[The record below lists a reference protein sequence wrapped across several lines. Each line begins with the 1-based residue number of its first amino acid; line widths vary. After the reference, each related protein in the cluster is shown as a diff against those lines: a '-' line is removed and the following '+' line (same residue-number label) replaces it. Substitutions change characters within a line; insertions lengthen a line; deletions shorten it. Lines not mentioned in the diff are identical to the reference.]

1 MNSWQKIFEFISLK
15 MLSKFQKQLS
25 ENLPFLKEK
34 KLLLAISGGIDSVVL
49 AYLLQQ
55 LDYDISLA
63 HCNFKLRGSES
74 DDDEEFIRNFA
85 SKNDLELFVTSFD
98 TESFAKDHKLS
109 IQVAARQLR
118 YIWFHQLLQENN
130 LDYIVTAH
138 HLDDNLETFLINF
151 TRGTGLEGLTGI
163 PVQNDKIV
171 RPLLNFSREEIEEF
185 ASENKIEW
193 REDSSNASD
202 KYLRNKLRHDVI
214 PILKSLNPS
223 FLNSFQDTLKYLE
236 QAKSLTDDA
245 SVLVYKQVVTEKN
258 GQKFFR
264 LFDLKRL
271 PNYEAY
277 LFQWLQPFGFTAW
290 KDISNLTEAQSGK
303 FILSDKYRLLKDRDF
318 LILEEIP
325 KVDVM
330 IYEIEADDEISIPI
344 KLKTETVSEAEK
356 SNNSTEIYVDKEK
369 LKFPLTIRKWQEG
382 DYFCPAGIDG
392 KKKVSKYFKDEKM
405 SLSEK
410 ENTWLL
416 LSENEIVWI
425 IGKRQDRKF
434 YTENTTTPV
443 LKIALL

>member
-1 MNSWQKIFEFISLK
+1 

-34 KLLLAISGGIDSVVL
+34 KLLLAISGGIDSMVL
-49 AYLLQQ
+49 ALLLKQ
-55 LDYDISLA
+55 LHYDVSLA
-63 HCNFKLRGSES
+63 HCNFKLRGNES
-74 DDDEEFIRNFA
+74 DGDEKFVKDFA
-85 SKNDLELFVTSFD
+85 SENDLKLFTTSFD
-98 TESFAKDHKLS
+98 TESFAKDNKLS

-118 YIWFHQLLQENN
+118 YIWFHQLLQENS
-130 LDYIVTAH
+130 LDYILTAH

-163 PVQNDKIV
+163 PVQNGKIV
-171 RPLLNFSREEIEEF
+171 RPLLQFSRKEIEKF

-202 KYLRNKLRHDVI
+202 KYLRNKLRHDIV

-223 FLNSFQDTLKYLE
+223 FLNSFQDTLKHLE
-236 QAKSLTDDA
+236 QAKSLAEDA

-303 FILSDKYRLLKDRDF
+303 FILSDNYRLLKDRDF
-318 LILEEIP
+318 LILEPIP
-325 KVDVM
+325 KEDLAV
-330 IYEIEADDEISIPI
+330 YEIDADAEISIPI
-344 KLKTETVSEAEK
+344 RLKTETVSQSK
-356 SNNSTEIYVDKEK
+356 ITVNSTEIYVDKEK

-405 SLSEK
+405 SLSDK

-425 IGKRQDRKF
+425 IGKRQDRRF
-434 YTENTTTPV
+434 YTENTTTHV

>member
-1 MNSWQKIFEFISLK
+1 

-49 AYLLQQ
+49 VTLLKQ
-55 LDYDISLA
+55 LNYDISLA
-63 HCNFKLRGSES
+63 HCNFKLRGNES
-74 DDDEEFIRNFA
+74 DGDEQFVRDFA

-98 TESFAKDHKLS
+98 TNSFAKDNKLS

-118 YIWFHQLLQENN
+118 YIWFHQLLQENQ
-130 LDYIVTAH
+130 LDYILTAH
-138 HLDDNLETFLINF
+138 HLDDNLETFLINL

-171 RPLLNFSREEIEEF
+171 RPLLTFSREEIEKF

-193 REDSSNASD
+193 REDSSNSSD
-202 KYLRNKLRHDVI
+202 KYLRNKLRHDVV

-223 FLNSFQDTLKYLE
+223 FLNSFQDTLKHLE
-236 QAKSLTDDA
+236 QAKSLTEDA

-264 LFDLKRL
+264 LFELKRL

-277 LFQWLQPFGFTAW
+277 LFEWLQPFGFKAW
-290 KDISNLTEAQSGK
+290 KDIYDLTEAQSGK
-303 FILSDKYRLLKDRDF
+303 FILSENYRLLKDRDF
-318 LILEEIP
+318 LVLEEIP
-325 KVDVM
+325 TEDSNS
-330 IYEIEADDEISIPI
+330 YEIEENSEIHLPI
-344 KLKTETVSEAEK
+344 KLKISTVFE
-356 SNNSTEIYVDKEK
+356 SNKQYDSSVIYVDKEK

-392 KKKVSKYFKDEKM
+392 KMKVSKYFKDEKF
-405 SLSEK
+405 SLSDK

-416 LSENEIVWI
+416 LSENQLVWI
-425 IGKRQDRKF
+425 IGKRQDRRF
-434 YTENTTTPV
+434 YIEKTTTQV
-443 LKIALL
+443 LKIELL

>member
-1 MNSWQKIFEFISLK
+1 
-15 MLSKFQKQLS
+15 MLSKFQQNLS

-49 AYLLQQ
+49 AYLLKQ
-55 LDYDISLA
+55 LNYDISLA
-63 HCNFKLRGSES
+63 HCNFKLRGNES
-74 DDDEEFIRNFA
+74 DGDEQFIRDFA

-98 TESFAKDHKLS
+98 TESFAKDNKLS

-130 LDYIVTAH
+130 LDYILTAH
-138 HLDDNLETFLINF
+138 HLDDNLETFLINL

-171 RPLLNFSREEIEEF
+171 RPLLNFSRKEIEEF

-193 REDSSNASD
+193 REDSSNSSD
-202 KYLRNKLRHDVI
+202 KYLRNKLRHDVV

-223 FLNSFQDTLKYLE
+223 FLNSFQDTLKHLE
-236 QAKSLTDDA
+236 QAKSLTEDA

-290 KDISNLTEAQSGK
+290 KDISDLAEAQSGK
-303 FILSDKYRLLKDRDF
+303 FILSEKYRLLKDRDF

-325 KVDVM
+325 KEDSSV
-330 IYEIEADDEISIPI
+330 YEIEADAEISIPI
-344 KLKTETVSEAEK
+344 KLKTETVPEAEK
-356 SNNSTEIYVDKEK
+356 PNSSTEIYVDKEK

-405 SLSEK
+405 SLSNK

-416 LSENEIVWI
+416 LSENQLVWI
-425 IGKRQDRKF
+425 IGKRQDRRF
-434 YTENTTTPV
+434 YIENTTTPV
-443 LKIALL
+443 LKISLL

>member
-1 MNSWQKIFEFISLK
+1 
-15 MLSKFQKQLS
+15 MLSKFQKHLS

-49 AYLLQQ
+49 TYLLKQ
-55 LDYDISLA
+55 LNYDISLA
-63 HCNFKLRGSES
+63 HCNFKLRDNES
-74 DDDEEFIRNFA
+74 DGDEQFIRNFA
-85 SKNDLELFVTSFD
+85 SENNLKLYVTSFD
-98 TESFAKDHKLS
+98 TESFAKDNKLS

-118 YIWFHQLLQENN
+118 YIWFHQLLEENS
-130 LDYIVTAH
+130 LDYILTAH

-171 RPLLNFSREEIEEF
+171 RPLLAFSREEIEKF

-202 KYLRNKLRHDVI
+202 KYLRNKLRHDVV

-223 FLNSFQDTLKYLE
+223 FLNSFQDTLKHLE
-236 QAKSLTDDA
+236 QAKSLADDA

-277 LFQWLQPFGFTAW
+277 LFEWLQPLGFTAW

-303 FILSDKYRLLKDRDF
+303 FILSEKYRLSKDRDF

-325 KVDVM
+325 KENAT
-330 IYEIEADDEISIPI
+330 IYEVEADTEISIPI
-344 KLKTETVSEAEK
+344 KLKVETIFESNK
-356 SNNSTEIYVDKEK
+356 STDSTIIYVDKEK

-382 DYFCPAGIDG
+382 DYFCPAGIEG

-405 SLSEK
+405 SLSDK

-416 LSENEIVWI
+416 LSDNEIVWI
-425 IGKRQDRKF
+425 IGRRQDRRF
-434 YTENTTTPV
+434 YIENSTTPV
-443 LKIALL
+443 LKISLL

>member
-1 MNSWQKIFEFISLK
+1 

-25 ENLPFLKEK
+25 ENLHFLKEK

-63 HCNFKLRGSES
+63 HCNFKLRGIES
-74 DDDEEFIRNFA
+74 DGDEQFVRDFA
-85 SKNDLELFVTSFD
+85 SENNLKLFATSFD
-98 TESFAKDHKLS
+98 TESFAKDNKLS

-118 YIWFHQLLQENN
+118 YIWFHQLLEENS
-130 LDYIVTAH
+130 LDYILTAH
-138 HLDDNLETFLINF
+138 HLDDNLETFLINL

-171 RPLLNFSREEIEEF
+171 RPLLTFSREEIEKF

-193 REDSSNASD
+193 REDSSNSSD
-202 KYLRNKLRHDVI
+202 KYLRNKLRHDVV

-223 FLNSFQDTLKYLE
+223 FLNSFQDTLKHLE
-236 QAKSLTDDA
+236 QAKSLAEDA

-258 GQKFFR
+258 VQKFFR

-271 PNYEAY
+271 PNFEAY

-303 FILSDKYRLLKDRDF
+303 FILSEKYRLSKDRDF

-325 KVDVM
+325 KEDSTV
-330 IYEIEADDEISIPI
+330 YEIEADAEISIPL

-356 SNNSTEIYVDKEK
+356 RTNPTGIYVDKET
-369 LKFPLTIRKWQEG
+369 LKFPLHIRKWREG
-382 DYFCPAGIDG
+382 DYFCPAGIEG

-405 SLSEK
+405 SLSDK

-416 LSENEIVWI
+416 LSEDQIVWV
-425 IGKRQDRKF
+425 IGKRQDKRFKIK
-434 YTENTTTPV
+434 NTTNQL

>member
-1 MNSWQKIFEFISLK
+1 
-15 MLSKFQKQLS
+15 MLSKFQKHLS

-49 AYLLQQ
+49 TYLLKQ
-55 LDYDISLA
+55 LNYDISLA
-63 HCNFKLRGSES
+63 HCNFKLRDNES
-74 DDDEEFIRNFA
+74 DGDEQFIRNFA
-85 SKNDLELFVTSFD
+85 SENNLKLYVTSFD
-98 TESFAKDHKLS
+98 TESFAKDNKLS

-130 LDYIVTAH
+130 LDYILTAH

-163 PVQNDKIV
+163 PVQNNKIV
-171 RPLLNFSREEIEEF
+171 RPLLIFSREEIVEF
-185 ASENKIEW
+185 ASDNKIEW
-193 REDSSNASD
+193 REDSSNALD
-202 KYLRNKLRHDVI
+202 KYLRNKLRHDVV

-223 FLNSFQDTLKYLE
+223 FLNSFQDTLKHLE
-236 QAKSLTDDA
+236 QAKSLTEDA

-277 LFQWLQPFGFTAW
+277 LFEWLQPFGFTAW

-303 FILSDKYRLLKDRDF
+303 FILSDNYRLLKDRDF
-318 LILEEIP
+318 LILETIP
-325 KVDVM
+325 EDNFL
-330 IYEIEADDEISIPI
+330 IYEIDADAEISFPI
-344 KLKTETVSEAEK
+344 KLKTETISEFNEK
-356 SNNSTEIYVDKEK
+356 STDSSIIYVDKEK
-369 LKFPLTIRKWQEG
+369 LKFPLVIRKWQEG

-392 KKKVSKYFKDEKM
+392 KKKVSKYFKDEKL

-410 ENTWLL
+410 ENTWIL

-425 IGKRQDRKF
+425 VEKRQDRRF
-434 YTENTTTPV
+434 YIENTTTQV

>member
-1 MNSWQKIFEFISLK
+1 

-49 AYLLQQ
+49 AYLLKQ
-55 LDYDISLA
+55 LNYNISLA
-63 HCNFKLRGSES
+63 HCNFKLRGNES
-74 DDDEEFIRNFA
+74 DGDEQFVSHFA

-98 TESFAKDHKLS
+98 TESFAKDNKLS

-130 LDYIVTAH
+130 LDYILTAH

-202 KYLRNKLRHDVI
+202 KYLRNKLRHDIV

-223 FLNSFQDTLKYLE
+223 FLNSFQDTLKHLE
-236 QAKSLTDDA
+236 QAKSLADDA
-245 SVLVYKQVVTEKN
+245 SVLVYKQVVTEKE
-258 GQKFFR
+258 GQKLFR

-277 LFQWLQPFGFTAW
+277 LFEWLQPFGFTAW

-303 FILSDKYRLLKDRDF
+303 FILSEKYRLSKDRDF

-325 KVDVM
+325 KEDCTV
-330 IYEIEADDEISIPI
+330 YEIEADAEISIPI
-344 KLKTETVSEAEK
+344 KLKTETVSEAGK
-356 SNNSTEIYVDKEK
+356 STNPTEIYVDKET
-369 LKFPLTIRKWQEG
+369 LKFPLHIRKWREG

-405 SLSEK
+405 SLSDK

-416 LSENEIVWI
+416 LSEDQIVWV
-425 IGKRQDRKF
+425 IGKRQDKRFKIK
-434 YTENTTTPV
+434 NTTNQL